1 MDVAPKLSD
10 DGGKTVDISMGYS
23 KPRGD
28 QQRQLVEECTQGLLK
43 RLSLEEPASVVD
55 IQL

>member
-28 QQRQLVEECTQGLLK
+28 QQRQLVECTQGLLK